1 MGERGQKDLFNGAD
15 IVLIRCCY
23 KNPNQSGSLRSEIK
37 RDITDLMKTLCWLII
52 RGVML
57 RFALCCNVKAMY
69 KVYIFIYTVKI
80 NRPMLYI

>member
-37 RDITDLMKTLCWLII
+37 RDIRSYENFVLVNHSWCY
-52 RGVML
+52 
-57 RFALCCNVKAMY
+57 A
-69 KVYIFIYTVKI
+69 
-80 NRPMLYI
+80 